1 MIKADDLSPEVG
13 NLDNLI
19 EQFPTFALAPN
30 GIKQLRRLILSLAVR
45 GKLVDHGSEEADI
58 LLKEIE
64 ANRPIDANKTLRLL
78 TDNFDKPFLVPMHW
92 KWTRLAEVAR
102 FEVGR
107 TPARGNS
114 QYWTD
119 TSGYRWVSIADMTHG
134 ETLSDTKEFIS
145 ELAVAEAFKRP
156 PSPKGT
162 LLMSFKLTIGK
173 MVILGQDAYHN
184 EAIVSLYPYHDDLKH
199 FLFRCTEALDLRGG
213 SKEAIKGN
221 TLNRESIANIALP
234 LPPLEEQKRIVA
246 KVDELMSLVDK
257 LEAQQKAQANTVLQ
271 ANGAAINLLLN
282 TSEEESFDESWNR
295 VATHFNTLYGC
306 TLPLPKG
313 EGRQK
318 KHLIGLENVKT
329 LRRAILQLGVM
340 GRFTSDWR
348 SQFAKQHSVKS
359 LLDKIQIQKQQLI
372 DAKLIKKQKEYPSI
386 KEEEKFYGVPDSWEW
401 VRIRDFSSHYVDCPH
416 DTPKYIDAG
425 YPCIRAPDIT
435 ENGLSLGKI
444 RYVDEDEYI
453 KRIRRLRPVK
463 NDLVYIREGGRLGI
477 AGLIKTDEQV
487 CLGQRVMMLR
497 FAEEISSKYMC
508 FFLNA
513 PITFSNI
520 LGKTLGAA
528 SPHVNVRDIIAH
540 PVPMPPLEEQT
551 QIVAKVDE
559 LMRICD
565 KLEEQ
570 LTEAYSDAEALMQAT
585 VKSLVA

>member
-1 MIKADDLSPEVG
+1 MMEVENLISELG
-13 NLDNLI
+13 SLDNFI
-19 EQFPTFALAPN
+19 KHFPVFASAPN
-30 GIKQLRRLILSLAVR
+30 GIIKLRELIIERAVNGHFFHIDEGYWNKGVLENFISLEY
-45 GKLVDHGSEEADI
+45 GKNLPAKARNDEGGIPVYGSNGIVGCHDE
-58 LLKEIE
+58 
-64 ANRPIDANKTLRLL
+64 
-78 TDNFDKPFLVPMHW
+78 FLISEPAIV
-92 KWTRLAEVAR
+92 
-102 FEVGR
+102 VGR
-107 TPARGNS
+107 KGSAGALNIAEDAFWPTDVTYYVVPPKNIDLMFCY
-114 QYWTD
+114 YWLRSLNLD
-119 TSGYRWVSIADMTHG
+119 
-134 ETLSDTKEFIS
+134 E
-145 ELAVAEAFKRP
+145 
-156 PSPKGT
+156 
-162 LLMSFKLTIGK
+162 
-173 MVILGQDAYHN
+173 LGQ
-184 EAIVSLYPYHDDLKH
+184 
-199 FLFRCTEALDLRGG
+199 G
-213 SKEAIKGN
+213 IKPG
-221 TLNRESIANIALP
+221 LNRKQAYALEVK

-246 KVDELMSLVDK
+246 KVDELMALVDK
-257 LEAQQKAQANTVLQ
+257 LEAQQQAQANIVLQ
-271 ANGAAINLLLN
+271 ANVASINLLLN

-295 VATHFNTLYGC
+295 VATHFNTLYGY
-306 TLPLPKG
+306 TLPMPKG

-463 NDLVYIREGGRLGI
+463 NDLVYIREGGRLGV

-520 LGKTLGAA
+520 VGKTLGAA

-540 PVPMPPLEEQT
+540 PVPIPPLEEQA
-551 QIVAKVDE
+551 QIIVKVDE

-570 LTEAYSDAEALMQAT
+570 LTDSYSDAETLMQAT